1 VDAGGIC
8 IAITNRVNDGFVG
21 RYSRY
26 IELLKNEFVYGG
38 YLTSLGCPAFV
49 LCVSILLNTA
59 IDWTVL
65 LIAYLTPLIIYS
77 YNYYGELEHDVAT
90 NPERAV
96 HLRKKASLYPYIIGS
111 YLALLALLLYLYA
124 SYVMIIFVLI
134 LVFCGIFYTVLLKD
148 ITKVIPG
155 FKGVYIAFIWA
166 LAGTFFFNIH
176 YAISFNLFHILI
188 FLFIFLKGMINVT
201 FFDIKDIEGDR
212 ERGLKTIPVMWGK
225 ERTLNYLHLLN
236 VFAFIPL
243 LAGIFLN
250 VIPVYA
256 LSLTVFFFYDLYYLK
271 KADTANGKNLRMIS
285 YMMADAEFILWPVML
300 MIAGAL
306 YYGLFH

>member
-1 VDAGGIC
+1 MDEGGIC
-8 IAITNRVNDGFVG
+8 IATTHRVSGGFVA
-21 RYSRY
+21 RYTGY

-49 LCVSILLNTA
+49 LCVSILLNTP

-65 LIAYLTPLIIYS
+65 LIAYLVPLIIYS
-77 YNYYGELEHDVAT
+77 YDYYGDMEKDAAT

-96 HLRKKASLYPYIIGS
+96 IIRKKVSLYPYIIGS
-111 YLALLALLLYLYA
+111 YVALLALLMYLYA
-124 SYVMIIFVLI
+124 SYIMIIFVLI

-148 ITKVIPG
+148 LTKVIPG
-155 FKGVYIAFIWA
+155 FKGVYIACVWA

-212 ERGLKTIPVMWGK
+212 EQGLKTIPVILGK

-236 VFAFIPL
+236 VFAYIPL
-243 LAGIFLN
+243 FIGIFLN
-250 VIPVYA
+250 VIPVYV

-271 KADTANGKNLRMIS
+271 KADTVSGKNLRMIS
-285 YMMADAEFILWPVML
+285 YTMADAEFILWPVL
-300 MIAGAL
+300 LLIVRSL
-306 YYGLFH
+306 YYGLFR

>member
-1 VDAGGIC
+1 
-8 IAITNRVNDGFVG
+8 VNDGFVD
-21 RYSRY
+21 RYSKY

-59 IDWTVL
+59 IDLPVL

-77 YNYYGELEHDVAT
+77 YNYYGELENDVAT

-96 HLRKKASLYPYIIGS
+96 HLRKKVSLYPCIIGS

-124 SYVMIIFVLI
+124 SYIMIIFVLI
-134 LVFCGIFYTVLLKD
+134 LVFCGIFYTVILKD

-155 FKGVYIAFIWA
+155 FKGVYIAFVWA

-176 YAISFNLFHILI
+176 YAISFNLFHILV
-188 FLFIFLKGMINVT
+188 FLFIFLKGMVNVT

-212 ERGLKTIPVMWGK
+212 EQGLKTLPVILGK
-225 ERTLNYLHLLN
+225 ERTLKYLHLLN
-236 VFAFIPL
+236 ALAFIPL
-243 LAGIFLN
+243 FIGIFLGE
-250 VIPVYA
+250 IPVYA
-256 LSLTVFFFYDLYYLK
+256 LSLTVLFFYDYYYLK
-271 KADTANGKNLRMIS
+271 KADTMSSKKLRMIS
-285 YMMADAEFILWPVML
+285 YTMADAEFILWPVLL
-300 MIAGAL
+300 MIASAL
-306 YYGLFH
+306 YYGLVH

>member
-1 VDAGGIC
+1 M
-8 IAITNRVNDGFVG
+8 NDGFVD
-21 RYSRY
+21 RYSKY

-59 IDWTVL
+59 IDWPVL

-77 YNYYGELEHDVAT
+77 YNYYGELERDVAT
-90 NPERAV
+90 NPERAG
-96 HLRKKASLYPYIIGS
+96 HLRKKVGLYPFIIVF

-124 SYVMIIFVLI
+124 SYIMIIFVLI

-155 FKGVYIAFIWA
+155 FKGVYIAFVWA

-176 YAISFNLFHILI
+176 YEISFNLFHILV
-188 FLFIFLKGMINVT
+188 FLFIFLKGMVNVT

-212 ERGLKTIPVMWGK
+212 EQGLKTLPVILGK
-225 ERTLNYLHLLN
+225 ERTLKYLHVLN
-236 VFAFIPL
+236 VLAFIPL
-243 LAGIFLN
+243 FIGIFLG

-256 LSLTVFFFYDLYYLK
+256 LSLTILFFYDLYYLK
-271 KADTANGKNLRMIS
+271 KADRISSKNLRMIS
-285 YMMADAEFILWPVML
+285 YTMADAEFILWPVLL
-300 MIAGAL
+300 MIARAL
-306 YYGLFH
+306 YYGLVH